1 MTRTVHVIPHTH
13 WDREW
18 YRTFQSFRMELVDLV
33 DETLD
38 LLERDPHYSCFM
50 LDGQMA
56 VVDDYLAIR
65 PENRGRLETQARAG
79 RLLMGPWY
87 ILMDEFLVSGETII
101 RDLALGLDRAE
112 EFGGAMP
119 LGYLPDMFGHI
130 AQMPQILRGF
140 GFDDTVV
147 WRGVPSEVAT
157 RPSFI
162 WEALDGSSVVAQY
175 LPRGYGNGVG
185 LPPSA
190 ADLVTR
196 VELFCAQTGARS
208 GAGDDPVLWMHGT
221 DHRHPIPALPT
232 MVAEANAAQAEWRF
246 VVSSLPAYIAEQ
258 RNGGRPAA
266 TWRGELRSGVHAN
279 LLMGVGSNRVDV
291 KQAAARAERLLEQLA
306 EPLSALL
313 LPAGQWPTAF
323 LDTAWKLMILNA
335 AHDSIC
341 ACSHDD
347 VVEAVRS
354 RFAEASAIGEGLVER
369 AMLGAA
375 QLGHAAFGPNQP
387 TDEAA
392 LVVNPSQRRRSG
404 LVERTLHAGVTTDG
418 SQLIRDRPGRNLLVE
433 LPASES
439 LGWIDVVE
447 DHLGD
452 VAELHIAEGA
462 DGEIDVDLIVD
473 PLRFGLLDTTA
484 ARQELT
490 VLIQDRPLA
499 HVRFWFDTT
508 ASRKVLDFVH
518 DVPGF
523 GWAIL
528 QPGPLPVP
536 EVTVD
541 GSTMRNGLVTVSV
554 ADNGTFALD
563 GHAGLGRLVDEG
575 DKGDTYNWCPPA
587 DGRSIDTADEVTIT
601 TLEVGPLRARI
612 RIDARYRWP
621 AEVHGENRVGE
632 VATTVST
639 TLELQA
645 AQDFVHV
652 EVRFDNRSRDHRL
665 RAWFPLP
672 QATAMSQAECA
683 FGMVERG
690 LVAEGGPT
698 EQGLATYPSRRFVR
712 AGGLT
717 VAHEGLLE
725 YELVDRH
732 GAGPAERANAL
743 ALTLLRS
750 TGLLS
755 QAPMTTR
762 ALPAGPIHRL
772 EGPQLQGPRVARY
785 AVRVGDGDPYAFVDD
800 AFVPLFVTGLL
811 AGDSDDAPGLQETT
825 MRPTSGGP
833 ELQGSL
839 LDVTGAQVSSLRRL
853 AGRTDVLELRVFN
866 PTSNTV
872 TVTVEGR
879 TGDLVDLRGRSTGR
893 FAGTCPLR
901 PWGIQT
907 MHLIS

>member
-1 MTRTVHVIPHTH
+1 MTRTVHIIPHTH

-38 LLERDPHYSCFM
+38 LLERDPQYTCFM

-56 VVDDYLAIR
+56 VVDDYLEIR

-147 WRGVPSEVAT
+147 WRGVPSEVAKH
-157 RPSFI
+157 PSFT

-190 ADLVTR
+190 ADLVKR
-196 VELFCAQTGARS
+196 VELFCAQTGTRS

-221 DHRHPIPALPT
+221 DHRHPIPALPG
-232 MVAEANAAQAEWRF
+232 MVCEANAAQSEWRF
-246 VVSSLPAYIAEQ
+246 VVSSLPAYVAEQ
-258 RNGGRPAA
+258 RNGGQPAA

-291 KQAAARAERLLEQLA
+291 KQAAARAERMLEQLA

-313 LPAGQWPTAF
+313 LPAERWPTTF
-323 LDTAWKLMILNA
+323 LDTAWKLMIQNA

-369 AMLGAA
+369 ALLGAA
-375 QLGHAAFGPNQP
+375 QLGHTAFRADRPAK
-387 TDEAA
+387 EAA
-392 LVVNPSQRRRSG
+392 IVVNPSQRHRSG
-404 LVERTLHAGVTTDG
+404 LIERILRAGVTTEG
-418 SQLIRDRPGRNLLVE
+418 SQVIRDRPGRNLLVE
-433 LPASES
+433 LPASEV
-439 LGWIDVVE
+439 LGWISVVE
-447 DHLGD
+447 DHLGE
-452 VAELHIAEGA
+452 VAEMHIAEGD
-462 DGEIDVDLIVD
+462 DGRIEVDLIVD
-473 PLRFGLLDTTA
+473 PHRFGLLDTTA
-484 ARQELT
+484 ARRTLT
-490 VLIQDRPLA
+490 AMVADHPSAQ
-499 HVRFWFDTT
+499 VRFWFNTS
-508 ASRKVLDFVH
+508 ASRKVLEFAH
-518 DVPGF
+518 EVPGF
-523 GWAIL
+523 GWSIL
-528 QPGPLPVP
+528 HSGPLPVR

-541 GSTMRNGLVTVSV
+541 GSTMRNGLVTVAV
-554 ADNGTFALD
+554 AADGTFALD
-563 GHAGLGRLVDEG
+563 GHLGLGRLVDDG

-587 DGRSIDTADEVTIT
+587 DDRTIDTADDVTIT
-601 TLEVGPLRARI
+601 TLEAGPLRARI
-612 RIDARYRWP
+612 RIDARYHWP
-621 AEVHGENRVGE
+621 AEVQGETRVGD
-632 VATTVST
+632 VAITVST

-672 QATAMSQAECA
+672 EQTATSQAECA
-683 FGMVERG
+683 FGIVERG
-690 LVAEGGPT
+690 LDAEGGPT
-698 EQGLATYPSRRFVR
+698 ELGLATYPSRRFVR

-717 VAHEGLLE
+717 LAHEGLLE
-725 YELVDRH
+725 YELVDRR
-732 GAGPAERANAL
+732 GSGSDARANAL
-743 ALTLLRS
+743 ALTLLRA

-755 QAPMTTR
+755 QAPMATR
-762 ALPAGPIHRL
+762 TLPAGPVHRL
-772 EGPQLQGPRVARY
+772 DGPQLQGPHVARY
-785 AVRVGDGDPYAFVDD
+785 AIRVGDGNPYALVED
-800 AFVPLFVTGLL
+800 AFLPLLVTGLL
-811 AGDSDDAPGLQETT
+811 AGRTDDVPTTPGPAL
-825 MRPTSGGP
+825 RPASATQ

-839 LDVTGAQVSSLRRL
+839 LDVSGAQVSSLRRL
-853 AGRTDVLELRVFN
+853 AGQSDVLELRVFN
-866 PTSNTV
+866 PTSATV
-872 TVTVEGR
+872 TVTVAGR
-879 TGDLVDLRGRSTGR
+879 TGDLVDLRGRPTGS
-893 FAGTCPLR
+893 FEGTCPLR

-907 MHLIS
+907 MHLIG